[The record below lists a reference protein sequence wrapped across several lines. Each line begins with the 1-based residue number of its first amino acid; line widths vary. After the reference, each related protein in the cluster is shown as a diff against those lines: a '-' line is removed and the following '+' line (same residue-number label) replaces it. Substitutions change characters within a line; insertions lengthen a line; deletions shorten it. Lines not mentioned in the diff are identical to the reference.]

1 MRATRRRSK
10 AEADDGGSDPH
21 VRHHCCERGIALMTG
36 EYSTC
41 AVRKDLE
48 QYLREAHFL
57 ADKPE
62 LTPLTLAIYRQLGN
76 GNPVTL
82 AGLSASLA
90 LSLAE
95 AEVLVAEIPAATIE
109 RDASG
114 AVTAA
119 GGLSLHPANHVFQ
132 VGDLTL
138 HTWCVFDGLF
148 LPQILGK
155 SATLITRCPVTRR
168 KIEISLTPEA
178 VTHANPQNPV
188 MSIVTP
194 DKEARCANP
203 RGVFCNHVNF
213 FADEAAFQDW
223 VADKPEVAR
232 VSLSD
237 AHELAL
243 ARNQFRYGDLLV
255 AS

>member
-1 MRATRRRSK
+1 
-10 AEADDGGSDPH
+10 
-21 VRHHCCERGIALMTG
+21 MTG

-41 AVRKDLE
+41 AVRKDLG

-62 LTPLTLAIYRQLGN
+62 LAPLTLAIYRQLGN
-76 GNPVTL
+76 GHPATL

-95 AEVLVAEIPAATIE
+95 AEALVAEIPAATIE

-194 DKEARCANP
+194 DKEARCANL

-213 FADEAAFQDW
+213 FADEAAFLDW